1 MTITSWSRPLVAH
14 NFLHGVLDVIA
25 IRVQADFLD
34 GLNRLT
40 ATIHSLGSVDG
51 TRVIGDGH
59 LYGGDSGATGATDRY
74 SKLRSNSDDAFEC
87 HKAPNA
93 ILACL
98 LYAMS

>member
-1 MTITSWSRPLVAH
+1 MTITSWSRRVIAYY
-14 NFLHGVLDVIA
+14 FLHCVLDVIA
-25 IRVQADFLD
+25 FRVQADFLN
-34 GLNRLT
+34 GLDRLT
-40 ATIHSLGSVDG
+40 ATNRSSGSVDG

-59 LYGGDSGATGATDRY
+59 LHGGDSGATGATDRY